1 MLTEHKEVHQ
11 KKVNNPNGEKQF
23 PTETLLIEDN
33 VCALCEFKAM
43 DDVNLE
49 AHMKSVHGTESTLS
63 EDVLTVKCKETAAHL
78 YKCDECIFTTNTP
91 ESFKDHKTVHHP
103 KSIPE
108 QAAFLHSC
116 ITCSFKT
123 NEYESLNIHII
134 EKHRTVPKCDVCD
147 YQAESLDQIKTHK
160 SLIHTPEEKI
170 QCNLCEFA
178 AEDIAILKGHV
189 EINHCSNTNHYI

>member
-1 MLTEHKEVHQ
+1 MMCVTLQLSEVICLLNTKRCI
-11 KKVNNPNGEKQF
+11 KKRSTIQMETKKN

-63 EDVLTVKCKETAAHL
+63 EDVSTVKCKETAAHL

-123 NEYESLNIHII
+123 NEFH
-134 EKHRTVPKCDVCD
+134 
-147 YQAESLDQIKTHK
+147 
-160 SLIHTPEEKI
+160 
-170 QCNLCEFA
+170 
-178 AEDIAILKGHV
+178 
-189 EINHCSNTNHYI
+189 